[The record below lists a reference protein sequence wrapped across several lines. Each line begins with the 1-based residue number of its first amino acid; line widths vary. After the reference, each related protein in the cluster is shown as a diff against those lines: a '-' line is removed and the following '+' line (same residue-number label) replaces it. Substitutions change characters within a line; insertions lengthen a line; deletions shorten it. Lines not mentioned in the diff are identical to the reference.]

1 MTLSRFAAPIVIP
14 AALSLAFAA
23 EAPAAPGTQPA
34 QTIIVYS
41 FGFTPRPNPAA
52 VFISAPTPWRSTLTK
67 GSTW

>member
-1 MTLSRFAAPIVIP
+1 MTLSRFAAPVVIP

-41 FGFTPRPNPAA
+41 FGFTPRPLDLGAMLGNGLLGL
-52 VFISAPTPWRSTLTK
+52 APRAP
-67 GSTW
+67 